1 MAQAL
6 PGERHAPLGRL
17 VFLHSEPPGT
27 ERIAKVCLDA
37 FDAVLEA
44 LRPGALARE
53 VYAAWQRVV
62 DAAGLSHYRR
72 HHCGY
77 LVGIGFPPSWTGGNR
92 VSGLRHDSELVIR
105 TGMTFHI
112 LSWLMGSGQGDY
124 FVSDTVLLGD
134 AGPEVLTTAPR
145 HLLRR

>member
-1 MAQAL
+1 MAAEKWWTQSLSRAVVQQASVTSSFEG
-6 PGERHAPLGRL
+6 PWAPRQ
-17 VFLHSEPPGT
+17 SAET
-27 ERIAKVCLDA
+27 WM
-37 FDAVLEA
+37 LEA

-62 DAAGLSHYRR
+62 DRAGLAHYRR

-92 VSGLRHDSELVIR
+92 VTGLRHDSDLVIR

-112 LSWLMGSGQGDY
+112 LSWLMGTGAGDY

-145 HLLRR
+145 HLLQQ